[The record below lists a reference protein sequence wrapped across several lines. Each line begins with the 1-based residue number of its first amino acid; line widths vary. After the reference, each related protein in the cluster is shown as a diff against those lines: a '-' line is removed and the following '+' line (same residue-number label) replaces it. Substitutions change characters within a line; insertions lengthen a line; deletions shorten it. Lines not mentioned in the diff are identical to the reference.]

1 VTTARAVL
9 PDHTDPER
17 VTVDRDTI
25 PDNLLAQLRALHRA
39 RPEALDA
46 DLPELGL
53 ARFTGG
59 RNNRVYRWSSPRG
72 LACLTLYRT
81 DKRDR
86 ARCEWTALRHLGE
99 HGITTAG
106 TAFWHDP
113 HPELPAVGLRF
124 VPGLP
129 ITKLDMPSKALPA
142 MVTALRQIR
151 QVPLGPFA
159 TLGRLDSATD
169 FVRRITSTWPE
180 QLRQHSDD
188 ALTRDMTA
196 LLTTWHHR
204 GDAAVLAEPAPLVF
218 SHGDGNLD
226 NWLWHDYISA
236 IYVLD
241 WEFAGHSDAAY
252 DAAELIEHPSA
263 RTIDDDLWLA
273 LAART
278 RRRRRPEPSPVRRRP
293 PHRGSALAG
302 HALETP
308 PRPGVRLRAAVATHP
323 HAAHGQRRMIEQE
336 KRECGRTRAPC

>member
-1 VTTARAVL
+1 MTAARAVL
-9 PDHTDPER
+9 PDHTELEH

-25 PDNLLAQLRALHRA
+25 PDDLLAQLRALHRA

-53 ARFTGG
+53 TRLTGG
-59 RNNRVYRWSSPRG
+59 RNNRVYRWSSSRG
-72 LACLTLYRT
+72 LACLKLYRT

-99 HGITTAG
+99 HGITAAG
-106 TAFWHDP
+106 AAFWHDP

-129 ITKLDMPSKALPA
+129 ITKLDTPSKALPA

-159 TLGRLDSATD
+159 TLGRLDSASD
-169 FVRRITSTWPE
+169 FVRRITRTWPE
-180 QLRQHSDD
+180 QLRQHPDD

-196 LLTTWHHR
+196 LVTAWHER
-204 GDAAVLAEPAPLVF
+204 GDAAVLAEPAPLGF

-226 NWLWHDYISA
+226 NWLWHDFISA

-263 RTIDDDLWLA
+263 RAIDDDLWLA
-273 LAART
+273 LLPELGVDDAQSRRRFAAARRT
-278 RRRRRPEPSPVRRRP
+278 VALRWLAVRWKRRHDHV
-293 PHRGSALAG
+293 SAFD
-302 HALETP
+302 
-308 PRPGVRLRAAVATHP
+308 RQWR
-323 HAAHGQRRMIEQE
+323 
-336 KRECGRTRAPC
+336 RTRTLLTDNDG